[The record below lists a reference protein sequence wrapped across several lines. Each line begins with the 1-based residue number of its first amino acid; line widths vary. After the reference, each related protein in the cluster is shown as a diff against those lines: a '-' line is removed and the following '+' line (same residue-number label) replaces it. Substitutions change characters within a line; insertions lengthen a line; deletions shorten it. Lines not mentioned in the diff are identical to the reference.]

1 MQNEKQAKQVK
12 GYSLFNDIEDRDLRI
27 RNRAVVLTNIME
39 DGFVQGRVSSKSA
52 LIIMNYFHHVPEEE
66 KDETLALFQTEAKAR
81 GFVKQED

>member
-1 MQNEKQAKQVK
+1 MQNEKQAQQVK

-39 DGFVQGRVSSKSA
+39 DGFTQGRVSSKAA

-66 KDETLALFQTEAKAR
+66 KDETLALFQQKAKER
-81 GFVKQED
+81 GFIAEQ